1 MLFLLNKSRKD
12 CLEELRILGGDE
24 DKAVLLV
31 GDAVYLGLP
40 GQAGAFENLGVD
52 EVFADA
58 DSAAARGVA
67 LDDSVAAVGFER
79 MARLIMDDHDQVIS
93 L

>member
-1 MLFLLNKSRKD
+1 MLFLLHTSRTEG
-12 CLEELRILGGDE
+12 LEELRILGGDE

-40 GQAGAFENLGVD
+40 GQVDVFETLGVD
-52 EVFADA
+52 AVFAARDA
-58 DSAAARGVA
+58 VSVRGVVPA
-67 LDDSVAAVGFER
+67 EAVAVLGYDG
-79 MARLIMDDHDQVIS
+79 MAKLILDDHDQVIS

>member
-12 CLEELRILGGDE
+12 CLEELRVLGGDE

-31 GDAVYLGLP
+31 GDAVYLGTP
-40 GQAGAFENLGVD
+40 CMAEAWRELGV
-52 EVFADA
+52 EEIFAAADA
-58 DSAAARGVA
+58 LASRGVA
-67 LDDSVAAVGFER
+67 PDPAVEPVGYDR